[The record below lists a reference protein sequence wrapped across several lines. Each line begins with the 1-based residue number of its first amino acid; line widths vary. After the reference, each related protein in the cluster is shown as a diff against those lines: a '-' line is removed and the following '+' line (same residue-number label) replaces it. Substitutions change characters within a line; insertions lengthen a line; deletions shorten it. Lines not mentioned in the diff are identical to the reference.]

1 MAKMGFSE
9 RLYLQYLRTKF
20 KTINSLSPQKSA
32 RLAFSL
38 FCTPYPKY
46 KKRKLTALFHAATP
60 LSVPFNNSITLR
72 GFEWQPTQPNG
83 QSVLIMHGYASFSF
97 KFEQYITPLL
107 KNGFKVICFDAPG
120 HGISDGKYINAL
132 LYKQAIEKIIDT
144 IGPINHFIGHSLGGL
159 TAALI
164 AENMPNPTSH
174 KFVLIAPATKT
185 TTTFENFFQMMHFND
200 AQKASFLDELRH
212 FTEKPISY
220 FEADRAIS
228 EYKGPVL
235 WVHDQNDTIC
245 PYSDIVHFKNIAPN
259 NIKYLI
265 TNNLGHNQ
273 IYKTQSIIDQIV
285 AFISS
290 K

>member
-1 MAKMGFSE
+1 MAKRGFSE
-9 RLYLQYLRTKF
+9 RVYLQYLRTKF

-32 RLAFSL
+32 QLAFQL

-46 KKRKLTALFHAATP
+46 KKRKLSALFHSAK
-60 LSVPFNNSITLR
+60 LIQIPFNNHLTLR
-72 GFEWQPTQPNG
+72 GFEFKTPHPNG
-83 QSVLIMHGYASFSF
+83 ESVLILHGYASFSF

-107 KNGFKVICFDAPG
+107 KKGFNVYCFDAPG

-132 LYKQAIEKIIDT
+132 LYKQAIESIILQA
-144 IGPINHFIGHSLGGL
+144 GPFTHFIGHSLGGL

-164 AENMPNPTSH
+164 AEEISQPSSH

-185 TTTFENFFQMMHFND
+185 TTTFENFFQMMHFNE
-200 AQKASFLDELRH
+200 AQKSNFLAELKVL
-212 FTEKPISY
+212 TDKPIEY

-228 EYKGPVL
+228 QYKGPLL
-235 WVHDQNDTIC
+235 WVHDQNDPIC
-245 PYSDIVHFKNIAPN
+245 PYSDIINFKEKAPN

-285 AFISS
+285 DFISAN
-290 K
+290 